1 MSADF
6 VSLFDQHVAFV
17 WRVLLRHEVPE
28 RALEGACTEV
38 FVSLHGRLPELAGR
52 RSLRPWLYGVARDVA
67 QRMPHEPGGSD
78 QALRALSQEEREA
91 FALSELEL
99 MTMAE
104 ASAALGVSEETVLAR
119 RDAAREKLRA
129 TSRPGASANVTAEPS
144 AAQRSRM
151 LAAIGVATT
160 PSLAADLGK
169 TLFRR
174 HRTHPAGWAAIVVA
188 FLVIS
193 LSWSV
198 RDCNRSEPRHAHHTE
213 AR

>member
-6 VSLFDQHVAFV
+6 VSLFEQHVAFV
-17 WRVLLRHEVPE
+17 WRVLLRYDVPE
-28 RALEGACTEV
+28 HALEAACREV
-38 FVSLHGRLPELAGR
+38 FVSLHGRRCELAGR
-52 RSLRPWLYGVARDVA
+52 RSLRTWLSGIAQGVA
-67 QRMPHEPGGSD
+67 QRMPHEPGGSG
-78 QALRALSQEEREA
+78 QALHALSQEEREA

-129 TSRPGASANVTAEPS
+129 TLGHGASANVTAEPS

-160 PSLAADLGK
+160 PSLPAELGK
-169 TLFRR
+169 LLFTRQKM
-174 HRTHPAGWAAIVVA
+174 HPAGCAA
-188 FLVIS
+188 FLVAFIAIS
-193 LSWSV
+193 LSSSL
-198 RDCNRSEPRHAHHTE
+198 RDCNRSEPRHTHHTE